1 MGGGGEHGGGE
12 GFPRGHGDVL
22 DPAVT
27 ALHSVECRQREL
39 LLYCIVCVRQYYI
52 FMYLTMRLVTGARL
66 DVLACVLARVLV
78 HPVQPVV
85 HAGVDSGLVLVCAAF
100 PSAHH
105 S

>member
-1 MGGGGEHGGGE
+1 M
-12 GFPRGHGDVL
+12 
-22 DPAVT
+22 T
-27 ALHSVECRQREL
+27 
-39 LLYCIVCVRQYYI
+39 
-52 FMYLTMRLVTGARL
+52 TRLVTGARL